1 MINVALG
8 VISGFSEFSE
18 FLFRTDGKTL
28 SDCKII
34 PSAIS
39 TTIFFLGGGGGG
51 GVRVPVEAIER
62 KHINRNVCIF

>member
-18 FLFRTDGKTL
+18 FLFRNDGKTL

-39 TTIFFLGGGGGG
+39 TTIFFFFGWGGGGGG
-51 GVRVPVEAIER
+51 GSSPNRSNR
-62 KHINRNVCIF
+62 KKTY

>member
-39 TTIFFLGGGGGG
+39 TTIFFFRGGG
-51 GVRVPVEAIER
+51 EFESQ
-62 KHINRNVCIF
+62 